1 MLILMSLD
9 GGCLSSR
16 LSYCLD
22 LIIFFCLMNLSFLVC
37 YRNHSCMAS
46 EYTFWYSFFTRLR
59 LILIEKKNLIQS
71 FYSKTS
77 LINYSVFLLEHL
89 NNKDASTKRSRLSNE
104 WMNTHDIQKLLQL
117 LDGHFPRNP
126 GSLVAQ
132 VTNQLKK
139 EKDTFISIVIKK

>member
-1 MLILMSLD
+1 MSLD